1 MWLDEFL
8 KIKQPPQ
15 QLFVTPP
22 QVLQGFLFMSEDE
35 QFTEKDYRDMIDMWI
50 CIEDKKEVIHAICEE
65 EMEELETI
73 TKPAEIDNV
82 NDDNELKFMEVNMM
96 SLTFSHT

>member
-1 MWLDEFL
+1 
-8 KIKQPPQ
+8 
-15 QLFVTPP
+15 
-22 QVLQGFLFMSEDE
+22 
-35 QFTEKDYRDMIDMWI
+35 
-50 CIEDKKEVIHAICEE
+50 
-65 EMEELETI
+65 MEELETI